1 MNNSD
6 QAMKDIQQGINAKIA
21 QRTNHVAADLDE
33 QILKLKVMIKAQDQ
47 TLRVS
52 AQKVNEVEKIGKSVK
67 EESEANKNLLTAL
80 RAQIKQLQGAD
91 PANKSLN
98 SGPPQQQTAALVQQQ
113 TQDNLPKY
121 NYGPEI
127 KELKQQIVFLQK
139 NMFRAPRG
147 NSPEPGETSKL
158 RRQFQQ
164 DIQQAT
170 NAVLNQVADVRGEL
184 NQLRVPLNRKI

>member
-6 QAMKDIQQGINAKIA
+6 KAMKDISQGINAKIA

-80 RAQIKQLQGAD
+80 RAQVK
-91 PANKSLN
+91 
-98 SGPPQQQTAALVQQQ
+98 
-113 TQDNLPKY
+113 
-121 NYGPEI
+121 
-127 KELKQQIVFLQK
+127 
-139 NMFRAPRG
+139 
-147 NSPEPGETSKL
+147 
-158 RRQFQQ
+158 
-164 DIQQAT
+164 
-170 NAVLNQVADVRGEL
+170 
-184 NQLRVPLNRKI
+184 

>member
-6 QAMKDIQQGINAKIA
+6 KAMKDIQQGINAKIA

-80 RAQIKQLQGAD
+80 RAQI
-91 PANKSLN
+91 
-98 SGPPQQQTAALVQQQ
+98 
-113 TQDNLPKY
+113 
-121 NYGPEI
+121 
-127 KELKQQIVFLQK
+127 
-139 NMFRAPRG
+139 
-147 NSPEPGETSKL
+147 
-158 RRQFQQ
+158 
-164 DIQQAT
+164 
-170 NAVLNQVADVRGEL
+170 
-184 NQLRVPLNRKI
+184 

>member
-80 RAQIKQLQGAD
+80 RAQVKQLQGAD

-113 TQDNLPKY
+113 NQDNLPKY

-139 NMFRAPRG
+139 NMLRAPRG

-164 DIQQAT
+164 DI
-170 NAVLNQVADVRGEL
+170 
-184 NQLRVPLNRKI
+184 